1 MVIED
6 KIIWTH
12 IIILLLSIPLAL
24 RMVRRNRFYGLRVRK
39 TLASDSAWYPANEL
53 AGRLMVVGSL
63 LGLAIVGCVESG
75 LLSALETHG
84 IWVSL
89 APTILGAIYSIIW
102 AIRQP

>member
-1 MVIED
+1 MAIEH

-12 IIILLLSIPLAL
+12 VIILLLSIPLAL

-39 TLASDSAWYPANEL
+39 TLESDSVWYPANQL

-75 LLSALETHG
+75 LLPALETHDT
-84 IWVSL
+84 WVSL
-89 APTILGAIYSIIW
+89 VPTILGGVYSIIW